1 MSKKRWKV
9 MGTLLFVLLFALTAQ
24 TSFCRAESAET
35 DTAITAENPYMTEAI
50 REALDG
56 ISQGHG
62 GPFGCVIVKDDEI
75 IGSGH
80 NMVLEEKDSTAHGE
94 ITAIRN
100 AENALD
106 SYDLSGCVLYTT
118 GEPCPMCLYA
128 ILWANISKVYY
139 GCTIEDNAGCACTRF
154 SGPISARSIMA
165 VRSKITPISV
175 SGTRRSTSSAAAGR
189 ACRISWSVLIV
200 TPV

>member
-1 MSKKRWKV
+1 MNKKLWIIT
-9 MGTLLFVLLFALTAQ
+9 GTFLFVLLFVLTVQ
-24 TSFCRAESAET
+24 TSFCWAESTAA
-35 DTAITAENPYMTEAI
+35 DTMITAENPYMSEAI

-75 IGSGH
+75 IGTGH
-80 NMVLEEKDSTAHGE
+80 NRVLEDNDSTAHGE

-100 AENALD
+100 AEDALD
-106 SYDLSGCVLYTT
+106 SFDLSGCVLYTT

-139 GCTIEDNAGCACTRF
+139 GCTIEDNADIGFRDEVFDDLSGGRENLSDFLVCIDRDACLKLF
-154 SGPISARSIMA
+154 QVYSDMEHQIY
-165 VRSKITPISV
+165 
-175 SGTRRSTSSAAAGR
+175 
-189 ACRISWSVLIV
+189 
-200 TPV
+200 

>member
-1 MSKKRWKV
+1 MNKKLWIIT
-9 MGTLLFVLLFALTAQ
+9 GTFLFVLLFVLTVQ
-24 TSFCRAESAET
+24 TSLCWAESTLA
-35 DTAITAENPYMTEAI
+35 DTMITAENPYMSEAI

-100 AENALD
+100 AEDALD

-139 GCTIEDNAGCACTRF
+139 GCTIEDNADIGFRDEVFDDLSGGRESLEDYLVCIDRDACLKLF
-154 SGPISARSIMA
+154 QVYSDMEHQIY
-165 VRSKITPISV
+165 
-175 SGTRRSTSSAAAGR
+175 
-189 ACRISWSVLIV
+189 
-200 TPV
+200 

>member
-24 TSFCRAESAET
+24 TSFCRADSAET

-139 GCTIEDNAGCACTRF
+139 GCTIEDNADIGFRDEVFDDLSGGRENLSDFLVCIDRDACLKLFQVYRDLEHQ
-154 SGPISARSIMA
+154 IY
-165 VRSKITPISV
+165 
-175 SGTRRSTSSAAAGR
+175 
-189 ACRISWSVLIV
+189 
-200 TPV
+200 

>member
-24 TSFCRAESAET
+24 TSFCRADSAET

-139 GCTIEDNAGCACTRF
+139 GCTIEDNADIGFRDEVFDNLSGGRESLSDFLVCIDRDACLKLF
-154 SGPISARSIMA
+154 KVYSDMEHQIY
-165 VRSKITPISV
+165 
-175 SGTRRSTSSAAAGR
+175 
-189 ACRISWSVLIV
+189 
-200 TPV
+200 

>member
-1 MSKKRWKV
+1 MNKKLWIIT
-9 MGTLLFVLLFALTAQ
+9 GTFLFVLLFVLTVQ
-24 TSFCRAESAET
+24 TSLCWAESTLA
-35 DTAITAENPYMTEAI
+35 DTMITAENPYMSEAI

-56 ISQGHG
+56 ISHGHG

-75 IGSGH
+75 IGTGH
-80 NMVLEEKDSTAHGE
+80 NRVLEDNDSTAHGE

-100 AENALD
+100 AEDALD

-139 GCTIEDNAGCACTRF
+139 GCTIEDNADIGFRDEVFDDLSGGRENLSDFLVCIDRDACLKLF
-154 SGPISARSIMA
+154 QVYSDMEHQIY
-165 VRSKITPISV
+165 
-175 SGTRRSTSSAAAGR
+175 
-189 ACRISWSVLIV
+189 
-200 TPV
+200 

>member
-24 TSFCRAESAET
+24 TSFCRADSAET

-56 ISQGHG
+56 ISHGHG

-139 GCTIEDNAGCACTRF
+139 GCTIEDNADIGFRDEAFDKLSGGRESLSDFLVCIDRDACLKLF
-154 SGPISARSIMA
+154 KVYSDMEHQIY
-165 VRSKITPISV
+165 
-175 SGTRRSTSSAAAGR
+175 
-189 ACRISWSVLIV
+189 
-200 TPV
+200 

>member
-1 MSKKRWKV
+1 MNKKLWIIT
-9 MGTLLFVLLFALTAQ
+9 GTFLFVLLFVLTVQ
-24 TSFCRAESAET
+24 TSLCLAESTAA
-35 DTAITAENPYMTEAI
+35 DTMITAENPYMSEAI

-75 IGSGH
+75 IGTGH
-80 NMVLEEKDSTAHGE
+80 NRVLEDNDSTAHGE

-100 AENALD
+100 AEDALD

-128 ILWANISKVYY
+128 ILWADISKVYY
-139 GCTIEDNAGCACTRF
+139 GCTIEDNADIGFRDEVFDNLSGGRENLSDFLVCIDRDACLKLF
-154 SGPISARSIMA
+154 QVYSDMEHQIY
-165 VRSKITPISV
+165 
-175 SGTRRSTSSAAAGR
+175 
-189 ACRISWSVLIV
+189 
-200 TPV
+200 

>member
-24 TSFCRAESAET
+24 TSFCRADSAET

-139 GCTIEDNAGCACTRF
+139 GCTIEDNADIGFRDEVFDDLSGGRENLSDFLVCIDRDACLKLFKVYSDMEHQTY
-154 SGPISARSIMA
+154 
-165 VRSKITPISV
+165 
-175 SGTRRSTSSAAAGR
+175 
-189 ACRISWSVLIV
+189 
-200 TPV
+200 

>member
-1 MSKKRWKV
+1 
-9 MGTLLFVLLFALTAQ
+9 MGKQLWIVTGTFLFVLLFALTAQ
-24 TSFCRAESAET
+24 TSFCRADSAET

-75 IGSGH
+75 IGTGH

-139 GCTIEDNAGCACTRF
+139 GCTIEDNADIGFRDAAFDELSGGRESLEDFLVCIDRDACLKLF
-154 SGPISARSIMA
+154 KVYSDMEH
-165 VRSKITPISV
+165 
-175 SGTRRSTSSAAAGR
+175 
-189 ACRISWSVLIV
+189 LIY
-200 TPV
+200 

>member
-9 MGTLLFVLLFALTAQ
+9 MGTLLFVFLFALTAQ
-24 TSFCRAESAET
+24 TSFCRADSAET

-100 AENALD
+100 AEDALD
-106 SYDLSGCVLYTT
+106 SYDLSGCELYTT

-128 ILWANISKVYY
+128 ILWANIDKVYY
-139 GCTIEDNAGCACTRF
+139 GCTIEDNADIGFRDEAFDELSGGRESLSDFLVCIDRDACLKLFKVYSDMEHQTY
-154 SGPISARSIMA
+154 
-165 VRSKITPISV
+165 
-175 SGTRRSTSSAAAGR
+175 
-189 ACRISWSVLIV
+189 
-200 TPV
+200 

>member
-24 TSFCRAESAET
+24 TSFCRADSAET

-106 SYDLSGCVLYTT
+106 SYDLSGCELYTT

-128 ILWANISKVYY
+128 ILWANIDKVYY
-139 GCTIEDNAGCACTRF
+139 GCTIEDNADIGFRDEAFDKLSGGRESLSDFLVCIDRDACLKLF
-154 SGPISARSIMA
+154 KVYSDMEHQIY
-165 VRSKITPISV
+165 
-175 SGTRRSTSSAAAGR
+175 
-189 ACRISWSVLIV
+189 
-200 TPV
+200 

>member
-1 MSKKRWKV
+1 

-24 TSFCRAESAET
+24 TSYSRAESTTA
-35 DTAITAENPYMTEAI
+35 DTMITAENPYMTEAI

-62 GPFGCVIVKDDEI
+62 GPFGCVIVKDGEI
-75 IGSGH
+75 IGAGH
-80 NMVLEEKDSTAHGE
+80 NMVLENKDSTAHGE

-100 AENALD
+100 AEKALD
-106 SYDLSGCVLYTT
+106 SYDLTGCELYTT

-139 GCTIEDNAGCACTRF
+139 GCTIEDNADIGFRDEAFDELSGGRESLSDFLVCIDRDACLKLFKVYSDMEHQTY
-154 SGPISARSIMA
+154 
-165 VRSKITPISV
+165 
-175 SGTRRSTSSAAAGR
+175 
-189 ACRISWSVLIV
+189 
-200 TPV
+200 

>member
-1 MSKKRWKV
+1 MNKKLWIIT
-9 MGTLLFVLLFALTAQ
+9 GTFLFVLLFVLTVQ
-24 TSFCRAESAET
+24 TSLCWAESTLA
-35 DTAITAENPYMTEAI
+35 DTMITAENPYMAEAI

-100 AENALD
+100 AEDALD

-128 ILWANISKVYY
+128 ILWADISKVYY
-139 GCTIEDNAGCACTRF
+139 GCTIEDNADIGFRDEVFDNLSGGRENLSDFLVCIDRDACLKLF
-154 SGPISARSIMA
+154 QVYSDMEHQIY
-165 VRSKITPISV
+165 
-175 SGTRRSTSSAAAGR
+175 
-189 ACRISWSVLIV
+189 
-200 TPV
+200 

>member
-1 MSKKRWKV
+1 MNKKLWIIT
-9 MGTLLFVLLFALTAQ
+9 GTFLFVLLFVLTVQ
-24 TSFCRAESAET
+24 TSLCWAESTLA
-35 DTAITAENPYMTEAI
+35 DTMITAENPYMAEAI

-75 IGSGH
+75 IGTGH
-80 NMVLEEKDSTAHGE
+80 NRVLEDNDSSAHGE

-100 AENALD
+100 AEDALD

-139 GCTIEDNAGCACTRF
+139 GCTIEDNADIGFRDEVFDDLSGGRENLSDFLVCIDRDACLKLF
-154 SGPISARSIMA
+154 QVYSDMEHQIY
-165 VRSKITPISV
+165 
-175 SGTRRSTSSAAAGR
+175 
-189 ACRISWSVLIV
+189 
-200 TPV
+200 

>member
-1 MSKKRWKV
+1 MGKKRWKV

-24 TSFCRAESAET
+24 TSFCRADSAET

-62 GPFGCVIVKDDEI
+62 GPFGCVIVKDDKI
-75 IGSGH
+75 IGTGH

-100 AENALD
+100 AEDALD

-139 GCTIEDNAGCACTRF
+139 GCTIEDNADIGFRDEALDELSGGRESLSDFLVCIDRDACLKLFKVYSDMEHQTY
-154 SGPISARSIMA
+154 
-165 VRSKITPISV
+165 
-175 SGTRRSTSSAAAGR
+175 
-189 ACRISWSVLIV
+189 
-200 TPV
+200 